1 MKRLMTN
8 ILNLPGV
15 IVENEIQTAETLIL
29 TVKSS
34 KKTVICPRCGQTSHR
49 LHQNQGHL
57 VRDLPISNREVILK
71 VNRRRFK
78 CINCQKPFSE
88 TLDFVGKKKNFTYR
102 YAETITQQVIHSDIS
117 NVAKNNKLTEDEV
130 WSMVESVAEKI
141 LPINVENLTKLG
153 IDEISLVKGQGK
165 FIVVLVDLDTHK
177 LIGLVAERKQSEIEK
192 VMLLWGEKVLCQIKE
207 VSMDMTGN
215 YKSLIKKLC
224 PNADVTVDRF
234 HVTKML
240 HEELN
245 QARIAQKKAA
255 QSLKIKKRTKLFDS
269 LKGSKYTLLKAENNL
284 SDQQKEK
291 LKQVKEAS
299 PLIEIMHSLKEEF
312 HFLFEHSQNLGE
324 GTLELIDW
332 LKKAQPYYKK
342 SVATIKRW
350 LAEIVGYFE
359 QRTTNGIVEGINN
372 KLKLLKRSG
381 FGFKS
386 FINFELR
393 ALLSWHFPDILAH

>member
-1 MKRLMTN
+1 MTN

-15 IVENEIQTAETLIL
+15 IVENEIQTAETLIF
-29 TVKSS
+29 TVKLS
-34 KKTVICPRCGQTSHR
+34 KKTAICPRCGKTSHR

-57 VRDLPISNREVILK
+57 VRDLPICDKEVILK

-88 TLDFVGKKKNFTYR
+88 SLDFVDKKKSFTHR
-102 YAETITQQVIHSDIS
+102 YAETITKQVIHSDIN
-117 NVAKNNKLTEDEV
+117 NVAKNNKLTGDEV

-141 LPINVENLTKLG
+141 LPIDVENLTRLG
-153 IDEISLVKGQGK
+153 IDEISLAKGQGK

-177 LIGLVAERKQSEIEK
+177 LIGLVAERKRSEIEK
-192 VMLLWGEKVLCQIKE
+192 VMRQWGEKVLSQIKE

-215 YKSLIKKLC
+215 YKSLVKKLC
-224 PNADVTVDRF
+224 PNADAIVDRF

-255 QSLKIKKRTKLFDS
+255 ESLKIKERAKLFNS
-269 LKGSKYTLLKAENNL
+269 LKGSKYTLLKAEDNL
-284 SDQQKEK
+284 SNKQKQK

-299 PLIEIMHSLKEEF
+299 PLIGIMHELKEEF
-312 HFLFEHSQNLGE
+312 RFLFEHSQNLGE

-342 SVATIKRW
+342 SVGTIKRW

-372 KLKLLKRSG
+372 KLNLLKRCG
-381 FGFKS
+381 FGLRN
-386 FINFELR
+386 FINFKIR
-393 ALLSWHFPDILAH
+393 ALLLWHFPNNLAQ

>member
-1 MKRLMTN
+1 MTN

-15 IVENEIQTAETLIL
+15 IVENEIQTAETLIF
-29 TVKSS
+29 TVKLS
-34 KKTVICPRCGQTSHR
+34 KKTAICPRCGKTSHR

-57 VRDLPISNREVILK
+57 VRDLPVGDKEVILK

-88 TLDFVGKKKNFTYR
+88 SLDFVEKKKSFTHR
-102 YAETITQQVIHSDIS
+102 YAETITKQVIHSDIN
-117 NVAKNNKLTEDEV
+117 NVAKNNKLTEAQV

-141 LPINVENLTKLG
+141 LPIAVETLTRLG
-153 IDEISLVKGQGK
+153 IDEISLAKGQGK

-192 VMLLWGEKVLCQIKE
+192 VMRQWGEKVLFQIKE
-207 VSMDMTGN
+207 VCMDMTGN
-215 YKSLIKKLC
+215 YKSLVKKLC
-224 PNADVTVDRF
+224 PNADAIVDRF

-245 QARIAQKKAA
+245 QARIAQRKVAE
-255 QSLKIKKRTKLFDS
+255 SLQIKERAKLFNS
-269 LKGSKYTLLKAENNL
+269 LKGSKYTLLKAEDNL
-284 SDQQKEK
+284 SNKQKQK

-299 PLIEIMHSLKEEF
+299 PLIGIMHKLKEEF
-312 HFLFEHSQNLGE
+312 RFLFEHSKNLGE

-342 SVATIKRW
+342 SVGTIKRW

-372 KLKLLKRSG
+372 KLKLLKRCG
-381 FGFKS
+381 FGLRN
-386 FINFELR
+386 FINFKKR
-393 ALLSWHFPDILAH
+393 ALLLWHFPNNLAQ